1 MKNTLDKQCL
11 IKQPAGLGD
20 IILCQ
25 KIADT
30 IIKRGYKIIWPVIDQ
45 YYDTL
50 TKHMQKEGITYFKE
64 KDDFPLKELY
74 NSPYKVPVTVKE
86 TQDLYLPLQ
95 MADQSFPGESA
106 LKAKFKILALDHN
119 GWQDNFVFNRDVN
132 KEDVLYYKELEL
144 SDDEEYILVNNLYG
158 SPPHTVKKDIPLYTT
173 SKIIEIEMMDG
184 YSMFDWSKVIECAT
198 EIYCVDTSLF
208 YLIDMLDLKAGKLEA
223 YSKFNPP
230 HFMHTEGLFK
240 ASWNYN
246 E

>member
-74 NSPYKVPVTVKE
+74 NSPYNVPVTIKE

-119 GWQDNFVFNRDVN
+119 GWQDN
-132 KEDVLYYKELEL
+132 
-144 SDDEEYILVNNLYG
+144 
-158 SPPHTVKKDIPLYTT
+158 
-173 SKIIEIEMMDG
+173 
-184 YSMFDWSKVIECAT
+184 
-198 EIYCVDTSLF
+198 
-208 YLIDMLDLKAGKLEA
+208 
-223 YSKFNPP
+223 
-230 HFMHTEGLFK
+230 
-240 ASWNYN
+240 
-246 E
+246 